1 MSSDTPP
8 QEVRRRRV
16 MYIPGYDPVPPRKY
30 RERYRSQSAL
40 QAEVSGYAI
49 EIGKKQTSGR
59 FGWHVTG
66 RMEGTETHADVEVMY
81 WADIVSKSMDQHI
94 LGTYA
99 QLARTAWAYIGSCA
113 LFRLMR
119 LRKGPVIAA
128 LYPVLVLLAQALLAL
143 ALGFVIYTVLLTGS
157 VYAIQT
163 ITVAPVTG
171 PWDLLCLALSAL
183 AGFAGAGA
191 FLRWC
196 RKRDHVLAWYLMH
209 DYAFSAQHGGAYP
222 PAQEARMALFAD
234 QIAEALTT
242 DIDEVLIVGHSSGA
256 YIAVSILADLIRAG
270 RVPDAGPALSLLTLG
285 HVIPMVSFLPRATRL
300 RADLACLSVQ
310 GRLTW
315 VDVTAPGDGCAF
327 ALCDPVAVSGVAP
340 EGKRWPLVISAAFS
354 QTLRPATWKA
364 LRWRL
369 FELHFQY
376 LNAFDALP
384 GHAHDYD
391 YFRITAGPLTLATRL
406 AHRAPSK
413 SRIER
418 PVNRHTSIA
427 A

>member
-1 MSSDTPP
+1 MSSDTPE

-16 MYIPGYDPVPPRKY
+16 MYVPGYDPVPPRKY

-40 QAEVSGYAI
+40 QAELSGYAI
-49 EIGKKQTSGR
+49 EISSKQTKGR

-66 RMEGTETHADVEVMY
+66 RIEGAETHADVEVMY
-81 WADIVSKSMDQHI
+81 WADIVSKSMDQGI
-94 LGTYA
+94 LGTYG
-99 QLARTAWAYIGSCA
+99 QLARTAWAYIGSGA

-128 LYPVLVLLAQALLAL
+128 LYPVVVLLAQ
-143 ALGFVIYTVLLTGS
+143 G
-157 VYAIQT
+157 
-163 ITVAPVTG
+163 
-171 PWDLLCLALSAL
+171 LSAL
-183 AGFAGAGA
+183 ALAFGVYTVVLTSAVYLLPALSSASVARLWGFAAFILAALAGLATAAA
-191 FLRWC
+191 FLRSC
-196 RKRDHVLAWYLMH
+196 RRRDHVLAWYLMH

-222 PAQEARMALFAD
+222 DAQEARMAEFAD
-234 QIAEALTT
+234 QIAEALASEV
-242 DIDEVLIVGHSSGA
+242 DEVLIVGHSSGA

-270 RVPDAGPALSLLTLG
+270 RVPADGPALSLLTLG

-300 RADLACLSVQ
+300 RADLAFLSMQ
-310 GRLTW
+310 DRLTW

-340 EGKRWPLVISAAFS
+340 PGKRWPLVISAAFS
-354 QTLRPATWKA
+354 QTLTPATWKA
-364 LRWRL
+364 LRWKL

-384 GHAHDYD
+384 GRCDDYD

-406 AHRAPSK
+406 ARRAPSK